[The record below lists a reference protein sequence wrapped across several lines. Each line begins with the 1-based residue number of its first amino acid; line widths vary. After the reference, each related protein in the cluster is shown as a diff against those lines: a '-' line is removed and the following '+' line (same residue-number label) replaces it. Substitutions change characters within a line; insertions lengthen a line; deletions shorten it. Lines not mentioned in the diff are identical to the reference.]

1 MSRTSHEGARA
12 RPRLKPQVSLAS
24 TACPRRPRTFRV
36 SGEASDAPC
45 EAVHR
50 LTSISGSVPLG
61 RGTSVPQRDLSLGPS
76 ASQPPSALQQRIRV
90 NQMKKRVAGLCDAA
104 TAYFQHISSAR
115 PDAAKEREEREVWD
129 GEKQALSDA
138 FSPLRIIYSPNPGQ
152 LMISTTEVHG
162 QLNIPED
169 DPSWAATT
177 RAIAMAN
184 IASLWETMVNHKPR
198 DLKFL
203 HLLES
208 TFPDFYIPLTSQGYT
223 MDNDSI
229 LHQVQEIR
237 TQHLILKLGM
247 LQTESPHP
255 FNPYQE
261 ILKIFCQP
269 HVGIDNLLQAMQNN
283 LDGLG
288 LKGVP
293 GMVDDDWSWRATSMT
308 TRISA
313 LCKEL
318 PNEDVRDVSAQL
330 PSLEDGYS
338 FDSFLA
344 DFKDFTRAC
353 FATISAQFSQ
363 GFSQNDANSQIQSQ
377 LEAELARAN
386 AAAGTP
392 RYVEPLVLIW
402 LLANLSAEARLPVL
416 CWEWLRSML

>member
-1 MSRTSHEGARA
+1 
-12 RPRLKPQVSLAS
+12 
-24 TACPRRPRTFRV
+24 
-36 SGEASDAPC
+36 
-45 EAVHR
+45 
-50 LTSISGSVPLG
+50 
-61 RGTSVPQRDLSLGPS
+61 
-76 ASQPPSALQQRIRV
+76 
-90 NQMKKRVAGLCDAA
+90 MKKRVAGLCEAA
-104 TAYFQHISSAR
+104 TTYFQHTSSTI
-115 PDAAKEREEREVWD
+115 PDRVKEPEAWEVWQ
-129 GEKQALSDA
+129 GEKEALSRT
-138 FSPLRIIYSPNPGQ
+138 FVPLRNVYSPNPGQ
-152 LMISTTEVHG
+152 LMISATEVHG
-162 QLNIPED
+162 QLNLPED
-169 DPSWAATT
+169 DPSWAAMT

-184 IASLWETMVNHKPR
+184 IASLWETMVNHESR

-208 TFPDFYIPLTSQGYT
+208 TFPDFYIPLTSQGYA

-269 HVGIDNLLQAMQNN
+269 HVGIDHLLQAMQNN
-283 LDGLG
+283 LDHLG

-293 GMVDDDWSWRATSMT
+293 GMVDDDWSWHATSMT

-330 PSLEDGYS
+330 KSLEDGYS
-338 FDSFLA
+338 FDSFLTA
-344 DFKDFTRAC
+344 FKDFTRDC
-353 FATISAQFSQ
+353 FAAISAQFSQ

-386 AAAGTP
+386 AAAGIP
-392 RYVEPLVLIW
+392 RYVEPLMLIW
-402 LLANLSAEARLPVL
+402 LLPNLSTEARLPVL
-416 CWEWLRSML
+416 FWEWLRSML

>member
-1 MSRTSHEGARA
+1 M
-12 RPRLKPQVSLAS
+12 
-24 TACPRRPRTFRV
+24 
-36 SGEASDAPC
+36 
-45 EAVHR
+45 
-50 LTSISGSVPLG
+50 
-61 RGTSVPQRDLSLGPS
+61 
-76 ASQPPSALQQRIRV
+76 
-90 NQMKKRVAGLCDAA
+90 NQMKKRVAGLCEAA
-104 TAYFQHISSAR
+104 TAYFQHISSAI
-115 PDAAKEREEREVWD
+115 PDAAEEREVWE
-129 GEKQALSDA
+129 GEKEALSLT
-138 FSPLRIIYSPNPGQ
+138 FTLLRNIYSPNPGQ
-152 LMISTTEVHG
+152 LMISTTEVDG
-162 QLNIPED
+162 QLNLPED

-177 RAIAMAN
+177 RAIALAN
-184 IASLWETMVNHKPR
+184 IASLWETMVDHEPR

-208 TFPDFYIPLTSQGYT
+208 TFPDFYIPLTSQGYA

-261 ILKIFCQP
+261 ILNIFCQP
-269 HVGIDNLLQAMQNN
+269 HVGIDHLLQAMQNN
-283 LDGLG
+283 LDRLG

-318 PNEDVRDVSAQL
+318 PNEDVRNVSAQL
-330 PSLEDGYS
+330 QSLEDGYS
-338 FDSFLA
+338 FGSFLT

-353 FATISAQFSQ
+353 FATIRAQLSQ
-363 GFSQNDANSQIQSQ
+363 GFSQNDVNSQIQFQ

-386 AAAGTP
+386 AAAGTA
-392 RYVEPLVLIW
+392 RYVKTLVFMW
-402 LLANLSAEARLPVL
+402 LYTNLSAEARFPVL
-416 CWEWLRSML
+416 FREWLRSML